1 MPRVADQRFPGILGV
16 PVGQFGTGRDDDVPG
31 LDRSEEPAAELVAL
45 LSLIRRY
52 MGELDWSYQVLERNT
67 GVSRSTWNRWY
78 TQKKLPKR
86 EALVKFADAAPR
98 TVNRDELL
106 GLWDAAWQVQEAKQ
120 ARAADRVPDGDEQ
133 ADQHTRATPTTTS
146 TSEQQAST
154 ATTSHTEPKKR
165 SGKKTGRVL
174 AGIMSALVL
183 GGGVTLWVINASA
196 DDSAKSPGASSSAS
210 PATSQATASP
220 LTTCHSDS
228 CASVEP
234 KGTVCSLDAITAY
247 TGRKFGV
254 TVELRYSPRCGAAWA
269 KMSNTSPDDRV
280 IITPKHGNSEEY
292 RQQYGHDAHTR
303 MIPVTRP
310 EDARACAK
318 IQDRGT
324 VCATT
329 SALSS
334 PTPT

>member
-1 MPRVADQRFPGILGV
+1 M
-16 PVGQFGTGRDDDVPG
+16 PG

-45 LSLIRRY
+45 LNLIRRY

-98 TVNRDELL
+98 TVNQDELL
-106 GLWDAAWQVQEAKQ
+106 GLWGAARQAQEAKQ
-120 ARAADRVPDGDEQ
+120 AQAADRVPDGDEQ
-133 ADQHTRATPTTTS
+133 ADQHTTATPATTS
-146 TSEQQAST
+146 TSEQQSPTTT
-154 ATTSHTEPKKR
+154 ASHTEPTKR

-183 GGGVTLWVINASA
+183 GGGAALWVINASA
-196 DDSAKSPGASSSAS
+196 DDSAKSTGASSSAS
-210 PATSQATASP
+210 PPATSQATASP
-220 LTTCHSDS
+220 LTTCHGDS

-247 TGRKFGV
+247 TGRKFGA
-254 TVELRYSPRCGAAWA
+254 TVELRYSPRCDAAWA

-280 IITPKHGNSEEY
+280 IITPKRGNSEEY

-303 MIPVTRP
+303 MVPVTRP